1 MIKIRSKAHFCKI
14 ENLKSIIT
22 LEAFQMLCRDLYLPF
37 TAVLTVA
44 GLSQRKGHFG
54 FSNFHHT
61 WRILNQDL
69 PSSYRQRISYS
80 IIRSKR
86 SRAWYKWFKKGPSW
100 KQMFFSTLPEPLP
113 VRCEYQIFFQSS
125 EYKLDYLV
133 LKEPSM
139 SSDILPPIETPKSI
153 LKTAK
158 SNTTNSDQSL
168 TTENEPVEV
177 SLWISDNL
185 NW

>member
-1 MIKIRSKAHFCKI
+1 
-14 ENLKSIIT
+14 
-22 LEAFQMLCRDLYLPF
+22 
-37 TAVLTVA
+37 
-44 GLSQRKGHFG
+44 
-54 FSNFHHT
+54 
-61 WRILNQDL
+61 
-69 PSSYRQRISYS
+69 
-80 IIRSKR
+80 
-86 SRAWYKWFKKGPSW
+86 
-100 KQMFFSTLPEPLP
+100 MFFSTLPEPLP
-113 VRCEYQIFFQSS
+113 VRCENQIFFQSS

-177 SLWISDNL
+177 SL
-185 NW
+185 